1 MIVGVRIQIM
11 GGGFGM
17 KWLEKTD
24 KRRADISSL
33 VEESNRNEAKKK
45 VKDKS
50 PISPHLAHRDM
61 HFFTSAKERGWIY
74 VMKFTPK
81 PFKYV
86 IFLILLIVFT
96 RLSEWNDLQPMF
108 QMTLAEIL
116 SNLPYTDGSY
126 IDGFRFLSCHR
137 PKDRRNRC
145 SIISSPARLW
155 TKSIEI
161 WRACTSHY
169 HPSPLLTHHRTSLS
183 RLNRIGV
190 IIRKLLNL
198 RDDENF
204 QVPVGQAMPP
214 YCCNKYYSYCTDC
227 LATHTLSVMTVS
239 CCSFCCN
246 VSDCCNSHV
255 ATCCLW
261 FLSLQRSQIVQY
273 Y

>member
-1 MIVGVRIQIM
+1 
-11 GGGFGM
+11 
-17 KWLEKTD
+17 
-24 KRRADISSL
+24 
-33 VEESNRNEAKKK
+33 
-45 VKDKS
+45 
-50 PISPHLAHRDM
+50 M
-61 HFFTSAKERGWIY
+61 HFFTNAKERGWIY

-161 WRACTSHY
+161 WRACTSHH
-169 HPSPLLTHHRTSLS
+169 HPSPLLIHHRTSLS
-183 RLNRIGV
+183 RRNLIGV
-190 IIRKLLNL
+190 IIRTLVYLRNAEIFKFPTVRSKQNL
-198 RDDENF
+198 IRKGL
-204 QVPVGQAMPP
+204 P
-214 YCCNKYYSYCTDC
+214 
-227 LATHTLSVMTVS
+227 SVF
-239 CCSFCCN
+239 SFASTIILPCHFN
-246 VSDCCNSHV
+246 VMR
-255 ATCCLW
+255 
-261 FLSLQRSQIVQY
+261 LSLV
-273 Y
+273 